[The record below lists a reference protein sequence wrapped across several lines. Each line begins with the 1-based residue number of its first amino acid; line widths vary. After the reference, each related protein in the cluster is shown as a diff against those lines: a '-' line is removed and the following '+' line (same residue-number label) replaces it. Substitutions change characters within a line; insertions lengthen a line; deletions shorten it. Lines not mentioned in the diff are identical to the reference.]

1 MLVSG
6 LFVSIGMLAST
17 LTATPLL
24 AAFLSMVACVLWLT
38 LPWMVMRALDNVLP
52 YLANTGDA
60 QEVIVDRVTGV
71 VASMDAARH
80 FQRSFMVGVFDTAE
94 VIFFAT
100 WTGLFLF
107 LTARSLEARR
117 WRG

>member
-1 MLVSG
+1 
-6 LFVSIGMLAST
+6 MLAST
-17 LTATPLL
+17 FTATPLL
-24 AAFLSMVACVLWLT
+24 AAFLSMVACVLWLV
-38 LPWMVMRALDNVLP
+38 LPWLVMRGLSYVLP
-52 YLANTGDA
+52 FIADTGDR
-60 QEVIVDRVTGV
+60 QEVIVDRVTGI
-71 VASMDAARH
+71 VASMDAVRH